1 LPDPAYQKT
10 QRIDRGFIGPMDVL
24 DDQRGRRRLAQLIKQ
39 GIHDLVAL
47 TELQRLGQA
56 RTHRSDQVPK
66 RAKGAR
72 RTECVA
78 GTDQHPRSVGQL

>member
-24 DDQRGRRRLAQLIKQ
+24 DDQRGRRRLAQLVKQ

-47 TELQRLGQA
+47 TELQRLG
-56 RTHRSDQVPK
+56 
-66 RAKGAR
+66 
-72 RTECVA
+72 
-78 GTDQHPRSVGQL
+78 